1 MKVIRSK
8 SINYARKGDFRLSD
22 ILAFKSN
29 LVPMS
34 YIAVGIFQIL
44 HLVFHVFMF
53 QTGEKLFELHGHT
66 QKITAI
72 APFSSPDASEEKKH
86 LILTASAD
94 RTVIVSLDLE
104 KIQISMGFLLFFIF
118 KGSIE
123 AGCRLFKGF
132 RLIIPGRFNWITLG
146 FY

>member
-1 MKVIRSK
+1 MLH
-8 SINYARKGDFRLSD
+8 A
-22 ILAFKSN
+22 
-29 LVPMS
+29 
-34 YIAVGIFQIL
+34 AVDIFQIL
-44 HLVFHVFMF
+44 HLVFCVFIF

-104 KIQISMGFLLFFIF
+104 RIQISMGFCWFLFL
-118 KGSIE
+118 KVALRQA
-123 AGCRLFKGF
+123 AGCLSF
-132 RLIIPGRFNWITLG
+132 LVVNIH
-146 FY
+146 